1 MSRQFN
7 PVIAAYNNLKIY
19 ENMQQQEEKP
29 KTSGLLSP
37 SSMKSQKEDMDK
49 SQPISIVYKH
59 VAAVRKKRME
69 EKDG

>member
-7 PVIAAYNNLKIY
+7 PVIAAYNNLKID
-19 ENMQQQEEKP
+19 EDIEREEKP

>member
-7 PVIAAYNNLKIY
+7 PVIAAYNNLKID
-19 ENMQQQEEKP
+19 EDIEREEKP

-37 SSMKSQKEDMDK
+37 SRMKNEKEDMEK
-49 SQPISIVYKH
+49 SEPLSIVYKH
-59 VAAVRKKRME
+59 DAAMRKKRME

>member
-7 PVIAAYNNLKIY
+7 PVIAAYNNLKID
-19 ENMQQQEEKP
+19 EDIEREEKP

-37 SSMKSQKEDMDK
+37 SRMKNEKEDMEK
-49 SQPISIVYKH
+49 SEPLSIVYKH
-59 VAAVRKKRME
+59 VAAMRKKRME

>member
-7 PVIAAYNNLKIY
+7 PVIAAYNNLKID
-19 ENMQQQEEKP
+19 EDIEREEKP

-37 SSMKSQKEDMDK
+37 SRMKNEKEDIEK
-49 SQPISIVYKH
+49 SEPLSIVYKH
-59 VAAVRKKRME
+59 VAAMRKKRME

>member
-7 PVIAAYNNLKIY
+7 PVIAAYNNLKVDEDI
-19 ENMQQQEEKP
+19 EREEKP

-37 SSMKSQKEDMDK
+37 SRMKNEKEDIEK
-49 SQPISIVYKH
+49 SEPLSIVYKH
-59 VAAVRKKRME
+59 VAAMRKKRME